1 METYPLKS
9 LKLGKVNETDNWY
22 INSKTQG
29 YTECL
34 IISQS

>member
-22 INSKTQG
+22 INSKTHRL
-29 YTECL
+29 YRM
-34 IISQS
+34 IISLS